1 MVKTILKSMVGPRVE
16 YSADPARI
24 DFALA
29 HEWLSQTYWSKGISR
44 RRVEQGF
51 SASTAVVSAHSEGKM
66 KGIARCL
73 CDTTRFGYITDVY
86 VSPDLRGR
94 GVARAMLRNLMQRPA
109 LRNTE
114 HWYLITLDA
123 HEVYSK
129 LGFRVYGK
137 PERFMH
143 LDATG
148 KTSRQKK

>member
-1 MVKTILKSMVGPRVE
+1 MKSLLKAITSPKIE
-16 YSADPARI
+16 YASALEKI

-44 RRVEQGF
+44 RRVEDGF
-51 SASTAVVSAHSEGKM
+51 RASTAVVSAHLEGRM

-73 CDTTRFGYITDVY
+73 CDTTRFGYIADVF

-94 GVARAMLRNLMQRPA
+94 GVARAMVRNLMQRPL

-114 HWYLITLDA
+114 HWYLMTRDA
-123 HEVYSK
+123 HEVYNK
-129 LGFRVYGK
+129 LGFRVYEK

-143 LDATG
+143 LNALG
-148 KTSRQKK
+148 KTLRRKK